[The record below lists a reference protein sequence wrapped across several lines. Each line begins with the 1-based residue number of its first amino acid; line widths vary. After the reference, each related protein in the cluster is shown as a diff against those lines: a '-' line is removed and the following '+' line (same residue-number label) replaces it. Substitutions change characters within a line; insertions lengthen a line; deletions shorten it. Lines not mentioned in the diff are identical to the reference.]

1 MNQIKA
7 IRESRGL
14 TQNEAAMKLDID
26 NSTISK
32 WETGESLPRAA
43 TLIRLAE
50 VLGCTVDELLKDA

>member
-1 MNQIKA
+1 MRIKT
-7 IRESRGL
+7 IRESKEL
-14 TQNEAAMKLDID
+14 TQIDIANCLGVGRTTVAM
-26 NSTISK
+26 